1 MGAAARI
8 VAAALAGSF
17 VAALVVGVLASG
29 AGGQQPALVTLQVT
43 SRGPGTVTASP
54 TAVGA
59 ESLCPGQ
66 KNDEACEWRYERGTT
81 VELRA
86 TTDAGAGKSFFGWS
100 DPDCGS
106 SNTCT
111 VKLDEDLTSV
121 VAVFSPLMLAV
132 KFSSGDSTTA
142 SVAFE
147 PEGPQ
152 CPVAD
157 TGDDSAVYCRTYPP
171 HTPVRL
177 TVAVAPGSP
186 AFSGWRRGGEYACE
200 PVGPTSC
207 TIAVEDSPTWVGV
220 RFVGDAED
228 QPPLPTSISVDFK
241 VRKSGNGSG
250 RVTATRIDCGTVCST
265 NYGYGRRIMLTAQE
279 DDGSYFDGWNGVC
292 AKTQKTC
299 TFAAGPITSIRAV
312 FARDTTAPSAP
323 GAPQVRNATRTSI
336 AVGWAGSTDDR
347 GVAGYRVYLND
358 AAAGDTRE
366 TEHTLGGLTCDS
378 SYTVGVDAV
387 DANGNRSQRASTT
400 VRTLPCALAAQISGA
415 GTRRVGRNRI
425 VVVKLVANRV
435 TTGRLRL
442 YRGRQLR
449 VYRGRR
455 VVASGRY
462 NVKPQMNTFRLRVPR
477 KLRRG
482 WYLVKVTLVNPDGG
496 TLALPGRRLRL
507 PRP

>member
-29 AGGQQPALVTLQVT
+29 AGGQQPSLVTLQVT

-54 TAVGA
+54 TGTGDANP
-59 ESLCPGQ
+59 CPGQ
-66 KNDEACEWRYERGTT
+66 KNDEACEWRYARGTT

-100 DPDCGS
+100 DADCGS
-106 SNTCT
+106 SSTCT

-121 VAVFSPLMLAV
+121 VAVFNPLMLGV
-132 KFSSGDSTTA
+132 KFASENPGA
-142 SVAFE
+142 SVEFE
-147 PEGPQ
+147 PGGQ
-152 CPVAD
+152 VCPVAD
-157 TGDDSAVYCRTYPP
+157 TGEEEAVYCRTYAP
-171 HTPVRL
+171 HTPVTLR
-177 TVAVAPGSP
+177 VVVSPGSR
-186 AFSGWRRGGEYACE
+186 AFIGWRQGGEYACE
-200 PVGPTSC
+200 PVTPTTC

-228 QPPLPTSISVDFK
+228 EPQLPTTISVDFK
-241 VRKSGNGSG
+241 LRKSGNGSG

-265 NYGYGRRIMLTAQE
+265 NYGYGKRITLTAQE
-279 DDGSYFDGWNGVC
+279 DEGSYFDGWNGVC
-292 AKTQKTC
+292 AKTQRSC

-323 GAPQVRNATRTSI
+323 GGPQVRNATRTSI

-358 AAAGDTRE
+358 AAAAETKE

-378 SYTVGVDAV
+378 SYTIGVDAV
-387 DANGNRSQRASTT
+387 DANGNRSQRASTM
-400 VRTLPCALAAQISGA
+400 VRTLPCALVARLTGA

-425 VVVKLVANRV
+425 VVVKLIANRV

-449 VYRGRR
+449 LYRGRR
-455 VVASGRY
+455 AVASGRY
-462 NVKPQMNTFRLRVPR
+462 NVKPQTNTLRLRVPR

-482 WYLVKVTLVNPDGG
+482 WYLVTVTLANPDGG
-496 TLALPGRRLRL
+496 TLPLPGRRLRL

>member
-1 MGAAARI
+1 
-8 VAAALAGSF
+8 
-17 VAALVVGVLASG
+17 
-29 AGGQQPALVTLQVT
+29 VTLQVT

-54 TAVGA
+54 TAAGA
-59 ESLCPGQ
+59 TNPCPGQ
-66 KNDEACEWRYERGTT
+66 KNDEACEWRYERGAI
-81 VELRA
+81 VELTA
-86 TTDAGAGKSFFGWS
+86 KTDVGAGKSFSGWS
-100 DPDCGS
+100 DAECGS
-106 SNTCT
+106 NPSCT
-111 VKLDEDLTSV
+111 VKLDDDLTSV

-132 KFSSGDSTTA
+132 KYSSGDSSTA
-142 SVAFE
+142 AVAFD
-147 PEGPQ
+147 
-152 CPVAD
+152 PVGQECLPSE
-157 TGDDSAVYCRTYPP
+157 TGDEAVYCRTFPP

-177 TVAVAPGSP
+177 TVAVTPGSK
-186 AFSGWRRGGEYACE
+186 AFDGWRQGGEYACE
-200 PVGPTSC
+200 PVGPTAC

-220 RFVGDAED
+220 RFQGDEAD
-228 QPPLPTSISVDFK
+228 QPPLPTTISVDFK

-250 RVTATRIDCGTVCST
+250 RVTATKIDCGTVCST
-265 NYGYGRRIMLTAQE
+265 NYGYGKRITLTAQE
-279 DDGSYFDGWNGVC
+279 DEGSYFDGWNGVC
-292 AKTQKTC
+292 ARTQRSC

-312 FARDTTAPSAP
+312 FARDTTAPSTP

-347 GVAGYRVYLND
+347 GVTGYRVYLND
-358 AAAGDTRE
+358 AAAAETKE

-378 SYTVGVDAV
+378 SYTIAVDAV

-400 VRTLPCALAAQISGA
+400 VRTLPCALVARLTGA

-425 VVVKLVANRV
+425 VVVKVIANRV

-477 KLRRG
+477 KLRKG